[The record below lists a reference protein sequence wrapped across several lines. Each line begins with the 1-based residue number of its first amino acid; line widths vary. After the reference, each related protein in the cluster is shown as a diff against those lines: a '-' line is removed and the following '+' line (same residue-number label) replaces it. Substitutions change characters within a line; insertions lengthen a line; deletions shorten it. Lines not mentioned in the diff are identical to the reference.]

1 MCGDIRTISGY
12 DKNRQNRFYFTK
24 NKTPVRVYFNY
35 DGNLANTGGNNLLNQ
50 LGMGLVNNKRTTNDR
65 ISSSLLRQPVQAVQ
79 NKKFSNIGEDE
90 EDGDGDG
97 DNNNNSNNN
106 KSKPAKK
113 KSDRILQI
121 INGPVNLN
129 GRKLSAN
136 SLRNTKISSHFMDE
150 AKNLLYSYE
159 TMSFFPPVEV
169 KEFTRHTLTLAEMAV
184 LPLQNEN
191 KSSEHH
197 LHHEQKHVSHA
208 KVSMAQHGKESH
220 AQVKHSVARQQPKQ
234 STLGMHES
242 NRSMMRPDALNE
254 ISEDD

>member
-1 MCGDIRTISGY
+1 MCGDIRAISGY
-12 DKNRQNRFYFTK
+12 DKNRENRFYFTK

-35 DGNLANTGGNNLLNQ
+35 DGNLTNASNLLSQ
-50 LGMGLVNNKRTTNDR
+50 MGLNIANNKRTTNDR
-65 ISSSLLRQPVQAVQ
+65 ITSSLLRKPVQILP

-90 EDGDGDG
+90 DEED
-97 DNNNNSNNN
+97 DNKNN
-106 KSKPAKK
+106 KIVKK

-150 AKNLLYSYE
+150 AKNFLYSNE

-169 KEFTRHTLTLAEMAV
+169 KEFTRNTLTLAEMAV
-184 LPLQNEN
+184 LPLHREEEKNTNNFHHQQQN
-191 KSSEHH
+191 HI
-197 LHHEQKHVSHA
+197 SHS
-208 KVSMAQHGKESH
+208 KVSVAQH
-220 AQVKHSVARQQPKQ
+220 AQVKQSVARHQPKQ
-234 STLGMHES
+234 STLGLNELT
-242 NRSMMRPDALNE
+242 RSMTRPDALNE